1 MSGNLIKTKIVT
13 PDGLLYS
20 GLARKVN
27 LQTELGEIT
36 ILPDHIPLISVLKSG
51 LIRLTTEG
59 QQESVFRAEKGVLQ
73 VRKASEVIILVE
85 EARTEKD
92 S

>member
-20 GLARKVN
+20 GSARKVN
-27 LQTELGEIT
+27 LQTESGEIT

-51 LIRLTTEG
+51 LIRLTTED
-59 QQESVFRAEKGVLQ
+59 QQESFFRAEKGVLQ

-85 EARTEKD
+85 EALTEKD

>member
-51 LIRLTTEG
+51 LIRLTTED